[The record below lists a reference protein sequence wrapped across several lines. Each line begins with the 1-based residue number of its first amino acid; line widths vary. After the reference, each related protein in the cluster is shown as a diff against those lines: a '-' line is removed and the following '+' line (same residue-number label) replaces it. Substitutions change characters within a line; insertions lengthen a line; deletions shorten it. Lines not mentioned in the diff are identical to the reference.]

1 MSIFLLHKPDDTE
14 KLISLKTASTLEEA
28 YMALRGSDAVRGC
41 VITTAKPEPETL
53 STWLLTLKEYGADI
67 DQLTGSTKE
76 DILLRVTAI
85 AYDLGLAVATEDYEY
100 KIKALFNSAT
110 FDTPNAKALI
120 NTVKDSLDSAIKTR
134 YIFAENSIQFG
145 LDSKDS
151 SQVKLI
157 VSGTA
162 STTVN
167 KDADSS
173 PIKNMDAVL
182 RSTTESVL
190 RDYKLADLTTLN
202 VSVMPCIDLS
212 PENKAK
218 KKLRLRF

>member
-1 MSIFLLHKPDDTE
+1 MSIFLLHKPDGTE

-28 YMALRGSDAVRGC
+28 YITLRGSDAVRGC

-67 DQLTGSTKE
+67 NRLIGNTKE
-76 DILLRVTAI
+76 DTLTRVTAI
-85 AYDLGLAVATEDYEY
+85 AYDLGLAVVTGDYEY

-157 VSGTA
+157 VSGTV

-167 KDADSS
+167 NDHDT
-173 PIKNMDAVL
+173 PHLKNMDAVL

-190 RDYKLADLTTLN
+190 HNYKLDCADTLN
-202 VSVMPCIDLS
+202 VSVIPSTDLT